1 MLRTVFGPD
10 HKLLLPAG
18 VLLGAITLIIADIFA
33 RTLLSPAELQLGILT
48 AIIGGPFF
56 LALLIRSRSSGAN
69 SLSL

>member
-1 MLRTVFGPD
+1 MIRTVFGPD

-56 LALLIRSRSSGAN
+56 LALLIRSRSGGAN
-69 SLSL
+69 FLSL